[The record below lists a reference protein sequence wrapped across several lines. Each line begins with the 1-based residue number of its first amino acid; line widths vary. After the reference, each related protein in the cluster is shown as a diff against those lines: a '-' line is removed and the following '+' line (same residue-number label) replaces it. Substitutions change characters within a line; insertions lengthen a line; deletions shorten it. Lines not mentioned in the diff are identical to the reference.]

1 MERVKMKKLKKDA
14 LSTLVYERIKQ
25 MISDGVLGPGER
37 IGKRELAYTLG
48 VSQTPVSEAINRLA
62 GEGLIEQRERAGCFI
77 KTFSYEDLNEL
88 FAVRAALEGISL
100 RLAVEQLSMEK
111 LDELGRFFQGFELP
125 LDERQ
130 MNCYLREDKAF
141 HEKIVEFSQ
150 NSVIIN
156 FERNFEFVLKSYSKE
171 LIRPPEQTLEEH
183 RAIIRAVL
191 SRNAAM
197 AQELIMQHD
206 LKSRDVIQRRYLKT

>member
-1 MERVKMKKLKKDA
+1 MAVKKLKKDA
-14 LSTLVYERIKQ
+14 LGSLAYERIKQ
-25 MISDGVLGPGER
+25 MISDGALGPGER
-37 IGKRELAYTLG
+37 IGKQELADTLG

-62 GEGLIEQRERAGCFI
+62 GEGLIEQRERAGYFI

-100 RLAVEQLSMEK
+100 RLAVEQLPQER
-111 LDELGRFFQGFELP
+111 LDELGRFFQDFELP

-130 MNCYLREDKAF
+130 MTRYLKEDKAF
-141 HEKIVEFSQ
+141 HEKIVEFSD

-156 FERNFEFVLKSYSKE
+156 FERSFDFVLKSYSKG

-183 RAIIRAVL
+183 RAIIRAVM
-191 SRNAAM
+191 SRNAEA
-197 AQELIMQHD
+197 AQELVMQHD
-206 LKSRDVIQRRYLKT
+206 LKSRDVIRRRHLRT